1 MLAPEEV
8 TTPNLGFPEGF
19 LWGAATS
26 AYQIEGSPLADGAG
40 PSNWHRFSHTPGLV
54 TGGDNGDVACDHY
67 NRYLEDVA
75 LMRNLSLN
83 AYRFSVSWS
92 RVLPK
97 GRGRAN
103 EKGLDFYRRLVDALV
118 GAGIEPFATL
128 FHWDLPAALED
139 RGGFL
144 NRDIAGWFADYASAV
159 SRALPLVR
167 TWATLNE
174 PWVVTD
180 GGYLNGVLAPGHR
193 NLFEAPI
200 AAHNL
205 LRAHAA
211 AVSACRAE
219 GAPRVGLV
227 VNLEPKYPASGSAA
241 DIAAT
246 ARADAYMN
254 RQFLDPVFFGRAPDE
269 LPGIFGEAWPPFP
282 DSDFELIRSPID
294 FLGVNYYRRGVVKD
308 DPEAVPTRASRARQD
323 GALHTELDWE
333 VYAPGLLDTL
343 TWVKSRYGSIP
354 LYVTENGAAFSDPPA
369 AGPDGIADPLRVAYL
384 RDHLRSTREAIARG
398 VDVRGYFAWSLLDN
412 FEWSHGFS
420 KRFGIVHVDF
430 ATQRR
435 TPKASARFFAD
446 VIRSAGAALDRS
458 PSS

>member
-1 MLAPEEV
+1 MPAPEAV
-8 TTPNLGFPEGF
+8 RTPSLGFPEGF

-54 TGGDNGDVACDHY
+54 SGGDTGDIACDHY
-67 NRYLEDVA
+67 HRFPEDLA
-75 LMRNLSLN
+75 LMRSLSLN

-92 RVLPK
+92 RVLPEGF
-97 GRGRAN
+97 GRVN
-103 EKGLDFYRRLVDALV
+103 EKGLDFYRRLVEALL

-139 RGGFL
+139 RGGWL
-144 NRDIAGWFADYASAV
+144 NRDIAGWFADYASVVCRAV
-159 SRALPLVR
+159 SGVR

-174 PWVVTD
+174 PWVVMD
-180 GGYLNGVLAPGHR
+180 GGYVNGILAPGHR
-193 NLFEAPI
+193 SLFEAPI

-219 GAPRVGLV
+219 GGLRVGLV
-227 VNLEPKYPASGSAA
+227 VNLEPKFPASTSAA
-241 DIAAT
+241 DIAAA

-254 RQFLDPVFFGRAPDE
+254 RQFLDPVFLGRTPDE

-282 DSDFELIRSPID
+282 DTDFELIRSPID
-294 FLGVNYYRRGVVKD
+294 FLGVNYYTRGVVRD
-308 DPEAVPTRASRARQD
+308 DADAFTRTSRVRQN
-323 GALHTELDWE
+323 GALHTEMDWE
-333 VYAPGLLDTL
+333 VYAPGLLDAL
-343 TWVKSRYGSIP
+343 TWVRSRYGDIP
-354 LYVTENGAAFSDPPA
+354 LYVTENGAAFSDPPE

-384 RDHLRSTREAIARG
+384 RDHIRATREAISRG
-398 VDVRGYFAWSLLDN
+398 IDVRGYFVWSLMDN

-435 TPKASARFFAD
+435 TPKASARFFSG
-446 VIRSAGAALDRS
+446 VIRSAGAALDGW
-458 PSS
+458 PFA